1 MTETDRKLAKDVA
14 RELDRRKLRRKLLVT
29 GAIVGLVV
37 LAFLYLRC
45 GRGWGLGGGGKGNGT
60 GSGTATA
67 TADAGPRRCAL
78 RISADGISVDGKPA
92 NRAAAVAACKTAG
105 GAEVVVTGDATQGV
119 WDDLRAALDAAGVPS
134 YLQRK

>member
-1 MTETDRKLAKDVA
+1 MTDRKLAKDVA
-14 RELDRRKLRRKLLVT
+14 RELDRRRLRRKLFVL
-29 GAIVGLVV
+29 GAIVGLLI

-45 GRGWGLGGGGKGNGT
+45 GRGWGLGGGGKGDGT

-78 RISADGISVDGKPA
+78 RISADGITVDGK
-92 NRAAAVAACKTAG
+92 AATRDEAVEACKTAG

-119 WDDLRAALDAAGVPS
+119 WDELRGALDAAQVPS